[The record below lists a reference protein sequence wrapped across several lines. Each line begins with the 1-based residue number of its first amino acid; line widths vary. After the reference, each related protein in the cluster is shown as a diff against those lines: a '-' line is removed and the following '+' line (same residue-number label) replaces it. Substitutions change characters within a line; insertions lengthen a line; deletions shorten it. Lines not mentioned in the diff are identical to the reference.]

1 MQLKFTSEGY
11 LSPIGKITTDLSS
24 FEQVFVTAFPTST
37 TRPRLWANH
46 LWYIQHFRQEVSHD
60 FVQWLDGSFVTLK
73 ENPNDIDLV
82 TCIDYKIFE
91 PMEEQKRLEEFWS
104 YNLEDKGLDSYLLGV
119 YPEGHPEYPMYE
131 YNARNWHI
139 RYTNAKTSKKPIE
152 NVKGY
157 IEIIFK
163 I

>member
-1 MQLKFTSEGY
+1 MSIIFSSEGY
-11 LSPIGKITTDLSS
+11 ITPIDKVQSDLHT
-24 FEQVFVTAFPTST
+24 FEELFVKNFANSV
-37 TRPRLWANH
+37 TRPRLWENYLAYLDN
-46 LWYIQHFRQEVSHD
+46 FRQKVTPN

-82 TCIDYKIFE
+82 TFIDYKIFE

-104 YNLEDKGLDSYLLGV
+104 FNLEDKGLDSYLLGV
-119 YPEGHPEYPMYE
+119 YPEGHPEYPVYE
-131 YNARNWHI
+131 YNMRNWHI